1 MSGMDIVELLVEK
14 LRGKYTALPLVVTP
28 ILNCPSL
35 TMRHFYCSHRQ
46 TDTSTFKGG
55 D

>member
-14 LRGKYTALPLVVTP
+14 LRGMYTALPLVVTP

-35 TMRHFYCSHRQ
+35 TM
-46 TDTSTFKGG
+46 
-55 D
+55 